1 MAHPIRTLRSL
12 RTVAFAL
19 AATPLAAIPVAAW
32 SGDYVG
38 TLKPPKSNFTPGG
51 FFSTLDNAG
60 TAFNTP
66 GNGEN
71 GYRLKLGYKYS
82 RYLAVQGEYVDFGR
96 TTADVF
102 SNSSSLSSTFRS
114 TGYGIDT
121 VATVPLWRS
130 FSFYGRLGAYR
141 GESRNAFAQ
150 YSTSLLGDP
159 ASQRTRWRYG
169 MGVRYDFTKSLG
181 IKAEVERYS
190 PLGTPLDPQAETDL
204 ISVGLS
210 WRF

>member
-1 MAHPIRTLRSL
+1 MALRRPL
-12 RTVAFAL
+12 VAIIGAI
-19 AATPLAAIPVAAW
+19 ATIPLVAAAE
-32 SGDYVG
+32 DYVG
-38 TLKPPKSNFTPGG
+38 GLKPPKSGAAETQSPPG
-51 FFSTLDNAG
+51 FLSFVSEPVPSFALSRA
-60 TAFNTP
+60 
-66 GNGEN
+66 NGSPDS
-71 GYRLKLGYKYS
+71 GYRLRLGYQYS
-82 RYLAVQGEYVDFGR
+82 RYFAVEGQYTDFGR
-96 TTADVF
+96 TSGEVF
-102 SNSSSLSSTFRS
+102 ATSSNLASAFRS
-114 TGYGIDT
+114 TGMGVDT
-121 VATVPLWRS
+121 VAMLPWRS

-190 PLGTPLDPQAETDL
+190 PLGTPLDPQAESDL

>member
-1 MAHPIRTLRSL
+1 MAHRILL
-12 RTVAFAL
+12 AAAAL
-19 AATPLAAIPVAAW
+19 ASIPIAMAE
-32 SGDYVG
+32 DYVG
-38 TLKPPKSNFTPGG
+38 GLKPPKVPEPAQPGFVSFVSEPVASFTTPR
-51 FFSTLDNAG
+51 LNAPSDG
-60 TAFNTP
+60 
-66 GNGEN
+66 
-71 GYRLKLGYKYS
+71 GYRLKLGYQYS
-82 RYLAVQGEYVDFGR
+82 RYFAVESQYVDFGR
-96 TTADVF
+96 TSGDF
-102 SNSSSLSSTFRS
+102 LSSSANLGSAFRS
-114 TGYGIDT
+114 TGYGVDT
-121 VATVPLWRS
+121 VAMLPWRS

-150 YSTSLLGDP
+150 YSTSLMGDP
-159 ASQRTRWRYG
+159 TSLRTRWRYG

>member
-1 MAHPIRTLRSL
+1 MAL
-12 RTVAFAL
+12 RTTLAIAVAL
-19 AATPLAAIPVAAW
+19 APIAAAA
-32 SGDYVG
+32 GADDYVG
-38 TLKPPKSNFTPGG
+38 GLKLPRAEQAPAG
-51 FFSTLDNAG
+51 FLSLASEPVPSFALTR
-60 TAFNTP
+60 
-66 GNGEN
+66 NGAADG
-71 GYRLKLGYKYS
+71 GYRLKLGYQYS
-82 RYLAVQGEYVDFGR
+82 RFFAVQGQFVDFGR
-96 TTADVF
+96 TSADMF
-102 SNSSSLSSTFRS
+102 SSPGNLASAFRS
-114 TGYGIDT
+114 TGMGVDT
-121 VATVPLWRS
+121 VAMLPWRS

-190 PLGTPLDPQAETDL
+190 PLGTPLDAQAETDL
-204 ISVGLS
+204 VSVGLS